1 MIIIKNALKDV
12 IWERS
17 IFVRKNCDTKNRYAN
32 VPAFCAA
39 LTLLFIRLEFQYI
52 FVIMSKEDSKE
63 EGP

>member
-1 MIIIKNALKDV
+1 MIQKTGTEMYRLFCALK
-12 IWERS
+12 
-17 IFVRKNCDTKNRYAN
+17 
-32 VPAFCAA
+32 